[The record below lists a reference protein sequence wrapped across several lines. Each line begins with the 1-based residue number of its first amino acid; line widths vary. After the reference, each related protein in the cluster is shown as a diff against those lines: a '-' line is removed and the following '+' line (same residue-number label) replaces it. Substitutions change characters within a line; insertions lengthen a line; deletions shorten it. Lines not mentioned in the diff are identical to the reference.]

1 MKIFGLI
8 GEKLSHSLSPE
19 IHKKIYDLLGINA
32 QYALYEVDKENID
45 GVSEALRVLNF
56 TGVNVTIPYKEE
68 LLNYVDE
75 ISKEAEK
82 IGAINT
88 IFNHDGVLKGFNT
101 DYYGFGRSLEHFN
114 INVKNKRVVVLGSGG
129 AAKAIIQYIS
139 DNNPDNLLIV
149 SRNKNKT
156 KNSFLKYDV
165 IDYEDLKAVKGDI
178 IINTTPVGMYPN
190 VSESP
195 VSEEIIKKYNTAID
209 IIFNPEETLFLQQ
222 AKKQGLMTVN
232 GLYMLVGQAI
242 KAEEIWLNTEID
254 KDMELQIYEYVKC
267 IMEDRK

>member
-8 GEKLSHSLSPE
+8 GEKLSHSWSPE
-19 IHKKIYDLLGINA
+19 IHKKIYELLGIDA

-56 TGVNVTIPYKEE
+56 SGVNVTIPYKEE

-75 ISKEAEK
+75 VSKEAEK

-88 IFNHDGVLKGFNT
+88 ILNHDGVLKGYNT

-114 INVKNKRVVVLGSGG
+114 ISIKNKRVVVLGSGG
-129 AAKAIIQYIS
+129 AAKAIIQYVI
-139 DNNPDNLLIV
+139 DNNPLDVVLV

-156 KNSFLKYDV
+156 KNVFQKFDV
-165 IDYEDLKAVKGDI
+165 IDYEDLKDISGDI

-190 VSESP
+190 CGVSP
-195 VSEEIIKKYNTAID
+195 ISEDIISKFNTAID
-209 IIFNPEETLFLQQ
+209 LIFNPEETEFLRI
-222 AKKQGLMTVN
+222 AKKKGLKTVN
-232 GLYMLVGQAI
+232 GLYMLVGQAV
-242 KAEEIWLNTEID
+242 KAEEIWLNTTIESDVEESIYD
-254 KDMELQIYEYVKC
+254 YIKKSMEEK
-267 IMEDRK
+267 K